1 MVPLLKISSFVR
13 KTFTAYCGPRVFV
26 DSSNIHAGDCR
37 CLAAGPGHRNLAD
50 GATTQAAR
58 QGSEQIKSRN

>member
-1 MVPLLKISSFVR
+1 MVSLPKIGTFVR
-13 KTFTAYCGPRVFV
+13 KTFTAYCVPRDFV

-37 CLAAGPGHRNLAD
+37 YLAAGHRNQAD